1 MANVP
6 EPEKANWP
14 QDLVDHVNLETPR
27 FLLRQYEEGDAAA
40 MLDFWETSMQPLM
53 QWCAHALPWKDSPS
67 ETREQKLAACSKL
80 IMWFHANTQQRKRWI
95 PLAVID
101 KSTKAL
107 VGEVGTFTKDSLAA
121 TTFGYMT
128 VQTKLAQASP
138 QKQRGT
144 SSAGHSRRKQLAGSG
159 LAALALVATGTTFQ
173 AGASLRSSDCVELAL
188 KTTATTKMIRI
199 AGALPQASGTY
210 RLTRCVEG
218 AVIRTVGEGHLDM
231 LCAPKPRVT

>member
-128 VQTKLAQASP
+128 RADKAGTGIATEATRHFISWAFTPQA
-138 QKQRGT
+138 
-144 SSAGHSRRKQLAGSG
+144 AGGLGVGRLSVGCHRDNLPSRRIPEKLGLRRIGPEDHGYDKDDPYCWSVAAGEWD
-159 LAALALVATGTTFQ
+159 VQ
-173 AGASLRSSDCVELAL
+173 AHAMR
-188 KTTATTKMIRI
+188 
-199 AGALPQASGTY
+199 
-210 RLTRCVEG
+210 
-218 AVIRTVGEGHLDM
+218 
-231 LCAPKPRVT
+231 